1 MKEAQS
7 INKSLST
14 LGAVMKMLVDGR
26 EHVRGLI
33 TTQFKGTYKFGVAMT
48 SFGYPKACPV

>member
-14 LGAVMKMLVDGR
+14 LGAVMKMFV
-26 EHVRGLI
+26 
-33 TTQFKGTYKFGVAMT
+33 QFRDFIWKWFFGIVVFNLKSA
-48 SFGYPKACPV
+48 